1 MSNLSFHANIVAQ
14 EKSERIDFV
23 DKQRQL
29 EQKRVD
35 AVIDEIKKQQ
45 ATTQVEY
52 EKAHQE
58 TSSVERNYVQNARI
72 NTLEVDDQMETN
84 AEVQQQK
91 NLVAKTLENENI
103 LKKQLDTLKILND
116 SPYFGRIDIQ
126 DPDETEPETLYIGT
140 ASLVDDNHD
149 FLIYDWRA
157 PISSIYYNGALGKV
171 SYQTPMGNEET
182 ELLKKRQFTIENG
195 KIINMFDTNET
206 VGDEILQN
214 VLGEHSD
221 EYMRNIVATIQ
232 KEQNDIIRDT
242 KHDLLLVQGVAG
254 SGKTSAILQ
263 RIAFLLYHSRDK
275 LEADQIV
282 LFSPNLLFSHYISE
296 VLPSLGERNM
306 RQVTLAE
313 FLKNRL
319 EGLNV
324 ENLFMRYEQ
333 ENSLSVEKK
342 KIRQQKESPRY
353 MQQITDYVD
362 NLSNNAVQFR
372 SIYLNGSEFFN
383 NSQINDIYNS
393 LPQLMKPA
401 QKFAETKNKLIKLLN
416 QKIKREALSEWV
428 LERIEN
434 LSDEQYYD
442 ILGNKRRGS
451 FQSLEDEQF
460 YIGRKI
466 VHKEWANVY
475 DGIYNDYFIDT
486 YAQYRDFLKH
496 NYPQALDDFD
506 SNLEL
511 HKMALED
518 CAPLLYLRDR
528 LTGSGINHG
537 IAHLFIDE
545 MQDYSLPQLIYLHYI
560 FPEAKFTLLGDS
572 EQALFNEFRTPDEL
586 LAYYERHLDFK
597 RANIIKLNKSYRSTQ
612 QITDFMKSLLPDGNE
627 IISFTRT
634 GPLPEIIQSVTDKQA
649 LQNLK
654 LKLRSYHEEKRVAII
669 TRNKQEASELYR
681 LLKREFNPTLL
692 NDTSRSLPLGVI
704 ILPIYLA
711 KGLEFDN
718 VIAFGISTENYSGA
732 RAIGILYTICSRAMH
747 HLTLITCGQLPE
759 LLQEVDPQLYQ
770 QSTLLSV
777 K

>member
-1 MSNLSFHANIVAQ
+1 MDN
-14 EKSERIDFV
+14 
-23 DKQRQL
+23 QRQL
-29 EQKRVD
+29 EQNRVD
-35 AVIDEIKKQQ
+35 SVIKEIKKQQ
-45 ATTQVEY
+45 ATTQIEY

-126 DPDETEPETLYIGT
+126 DPDESQPETLYIGT

-182 ELLKKRQFTIENG
+182 NLLKKRQFTIENG

-313 FLKNRL
+313 FLKNRF

-324 ENLFMRYEQ
+324 ENLFMRYEH
-333 ENSLSVEKK
+333 EDSLTVAQKK
-342 KIRQQKESPRY
+342 LRQQKEHPDF
-353 MQQITDYVD
+353 MHQIETYVD
-362 NLSNNAVQFR
+362 NLPNNAVQFR
-372 SIYLNGSEFFN
+372 PIYLNGSEFFTT
-383 NSQINDIYNS
+383 SQINEIYNN
-393 LPQLMKPA
+393 LPQLMKPS
-401 QKFAETKNKLIKLLN
+401 QKFSETKNKLIKFLN
-416 QKIKREALSEWV
+416 RQIKREALSDWV
-428 LERIEN
+428 LDRIES
-434 LSDEQYYD
+434 LSDEQYYAL
-442 ILGNKRRGS
+442 LGNKRRGS

-466 VHKEWANVY
+466 VHKEWESVY

-486 YAQYRDFLKH
+486 YAQYREFLSQ
-496 NYPQALDDFD
+496 NYPQALEDFD
-506 SNLEL
+506 TNLEL

-518 CAPLLYLRDR
+518 CAPILYLRDR

-545 MQDYSLPQLIYLHYI
+545 MQDYSLPQLMYLHYI

-586 LAYYERHLDFK
+586 LTYYKQHLDFK

-612 QITDFMKSLLPDGNE
+612 QITDFMKSILPDGNE

-634 GPLPEIIQSVTDKQA
+634 GPLPEIIQSKDNDHA

-654 LKLRSYHEEKRVAII
+654 IKLQSYQNDDRVAII
-669 TRNKQEASELYR
+669 TRNQKEALALYQH
-681 LLKREFNPTLL
+681 LKRDFNPTLL
-692 NDTSRSLPLGVI
+692 DDSSRSLPLGVI

-718 VIAFGISTENYSGA
+718 VIAFGISEKNYSDQ

-747 HLTLITCGQLPE
+747 QLTIITCGQLPT
-759 LLQEVDPQLYQ
+759 LLQAVNPRLYQ
-770 QSTLLSV
+770 QSSLLFV